1 MEEEKKKEKLFSTK
15 AYFQYFSSEV
25 DKIAEGEALIVIN
38 TEELIIS
45 LQFKEPFIIKFIDI
59 IEINPIDYKVYLPLS
74 PSGKLIINQLGYEFE
89 NFIRIL
95 KDARNEIFAKYLL
108 MEEKVIRKNIK
119 AEFKYFENGDSVSS
133 SGNCNITI
141 YETGISILPE
151 NGKLIRIAYCEI
163 TDIAE
168 GDYLIK
174 ISTDDEKILELS
186 KLGYEFESFKK
197 ILHDTINTLDI
208 FAQNLVMELDPSLDT
223 INVRLV
229 AKLLRDGKAA
239 MKKDIEKYSSQVWKS
254 LEKKIEKAGIL
265 QEYNYL
271 KSISRENQIAIGLKQ
286 GLMGDLTCDYIW
298 FLIPIY
304 SNDPK
309 KPGNAI
315 AMEAVP
321 IESDI
326 NAEEKS
332 KENNSKSIHGNG
344 DNSINHMS
352 NTPDITNVTKEVE
365 DLQKNMIKS
374 LNLQNDVL
382 KNVSKF
388 SAISENSNKNTDT
401 ISKAVSTGEAIK
413 NEDERNTSET
423 ESTGKATYFFKIMS
437 RADYLNP
444 ENLLKAEPEI
454 DKLIKKINKAMISI
468 NFRREPVYID
478 ENALYDPKNIKYR
491 FAISRI
497 AELRELR
504 ERFIGRV
511 IHLNFDYWK
520 NKIQELLKFNV
531 ETIDEKTKFKKS
543 KN

>member
-38 TEELIIS
+38 TEEIIIS

-74 PSGKLIINQLGYEFE
+74 PSGKLIISQLGYEFE

-95 KDARNEIFAKYLL
+95 KDARNEIIAKYLL

-254 LEKKIEKAGIL
+254 LEKKIERAGIL

-271 KSISRENQIAIGLKQ
+271 KSISKENQIAIGLKQ

-298 FLIPIY
+298 FLMPIY

-321 IESDI
+321 IESYI
-326 NAEEKS
+326 KAEEKS
-332 KENNSKSIHGNG
+332 KENNGKSIHGNG
-344 DNSINHMS
+344 DNSINNMS
-352 NTPDITNVTKEVE
+352 NMSDITNMTKEVE
-365 DLQKNMIKS
+365 DLQKNMIKN

-382 KNVSKF
+382 KNVSKLK
-388 SAISENSNKNTDT
+388 ANSENSNKNTDT

-491 FAISRI
+491 FAISKI

-531 ETIDEKTKFKKS
+531 DTVDEKAKFNKVE
-543 KN
+543 N

>member
-38 TEELIIS
+38 TEEIIIS

-74 PSGKLIINQLGYEFE
+74 PSGKLIISQLGYEFE

-95 KDARNEIFAKYLL
+95 KDARNEIIAKYLL

-151 NGKLIRIAYCEI
+151 NGKLMRIAYCEI

-254 LEKKIEKAGIL
+254 LEKKIERAGIL

-271 KSISRENQIAIGLKQ
+271 KSISKENQIAIGLKQ

-298 FLIPIY
+298 FLMPIY

-326 NAEEKS
+326 NTEKKS
-332 KENNSKSIHGNG
+332 KENNGKSIHGNG
-344 DNSINHMS
+344 DNSINNMS
-352 NTPDITNVTKEVE
+352 NMSDITNMTKEVE

-382 KNVSKF
+382 KNVSKLK
-388 SAISENSNKNTDT
+388 ANSENSNKNTDT

-491 FAISRI
+491 FAISKI

-504 ERFIGRV
+504 EMFIGRV

-531 ETIDEKTKFKKS
+531 DTVDEKAKFNKVE
-543 KN
+543 N